1 MPAYVPDRPPIHE
14 LQAHR
19 VGRPASHRH
28 GRACQDSIS
37 FLLGY
42 CLPIVAS
49 TSIATQPSASPA
61 DIFVAYKRSPGCRA
75 VLVAIELHEPTN
87 HGDTCKVEV
96 SVVSG
101 GTAYLPTNDVH
112 DGQLRD
118 SMILPPQKGRFSD
131 RTQFVDVL
139 NVSALTIGS
148 LEWIRIR
155 WTDGPSTG
163 TKGISKV
170 TVFEVPRA
178 NIAVDVDD
186 AGVDGGWPF
195 TGNGLY
201 DGTPSTLDGFQRLAS
216 EIDRAR
222 TMVRRHMQ
230 WLTVEALADAWQCG
244 ASVGAFAAVTFGR
257 SAQPGFWTRARR
269 LRTVGTNN
277 RYKLVCR
284 YSTDH
289 ASAGGQLR
297 VTATSRT
304 TATAVT
310 TTLTL
315 AASGV
320 GTFVASG
327 EQAGTIPCDGTD
339 QDVRITFDFKTD
351 AGANLRISEIALI
364 EDET

>member
-28 GRACQDSIS
+28 GRVWQDTVH

-42 CLPIVAS
+42 SLPIVAS

-61 DIFVAYKRSPGCRA
+61 DVVFAYKRSPGARA
-75 VLVAIELHEPTN
+75 LLVKIELHDPTTA
-87 HGDTCKVEV
+87 GDSC
-96 SVVSG
+96 SVNVTRVSG
-101 GTAYLPTNDVH
+101 GTTYLPTTNPQ
-112 DGQLRD
+112 DGDLRG
-118 SMILPPQKGRFSD
+118 LVVLAPQKGRFSD
-131 RTQFVDVL
+131 RRQYIDVL
-139 NVSALTIGS
+139 DVSGLTIGA

-257 SAQPGFWTRARR
+257 STQPGFWTRARR

>member
-1 MPAYVPDRPPIHE
+1 MSVYVPDRPPIHE

-19 VGRPASHRH
+19 VGRAASHRH
-28 GRACQDSIS
+28 GRVWQDTVH

-42 CLPIVAS
+42 SLPIVAS

-61 DIFVAYKRSPGCRA
+61 DIVFAYKRSPGARA
-75 VLVAIELHEPTN
+75 LLVKIELHDPAAV
-87 HGDTCKVEV
+87 GDSCKVGL
-96 SVVSG
+96 SVLSG
-101 GTAYLPTNDVH
+101 GTAFLPTSGLG
-112 DGQLRD
+112 DGDLRD
-118 SMILPPQKGRFSD
+118 TAVLVPQKGRVSD
-131 RTQFVDVL
+131 RKQFIDVL
-139 NVSALTIGS
+139 NVSGLTVGA

-155 WTDGPSTG
+155 WTDGPNTG
-163 TKGISKV
+163 TKGIASI

-178 NIAVDVDD
+178 NIAVDSSD

-201 DGTPSTLDGFQRLAS
+201 DGTTATLDGFQRLAG

-222 TMVRRHMQ
+222 TMVRRHLQ

-244 ASVGAFAAVTFGR
+244 VSVGVFAAVTFGH
-257 SAQPGFWTRARR
+257 SVQPGFTTRARR
-269 LRTVGTNN
+269 LRTTGTNN

-289 ASAGGQLR
+289 ATAGAQLR
-297 VTATSRT
+297 MTATSRT
-304 TATAVT
+304 TATVVT

-339 QDVRITFDFKTD
+339 QDVRLTFDFKTD